1 MGQLVRVQAAQK
13 ETSAEDCQS
22 ALRPSLAPLAPVP
35 IAGHFNAALQ
45 LSIAERFQQSDPAD
59 VATLPYRHELRA
71 NPNLGERVSR
81 TTRSPMPLFCFSWK
95 RTRKKKLWGEQRRR
109 KFSMAHFFFK
119 KKKKKKK
126 KSSNS
131 FCSQVV
137 LFPLCTPSR
146 ATSVRP
152 ILFASRKCSLP
163 SEEKEN
169 RKKKNKHVAK
179 DSDENSRLNR
189 PRRRRRRQPP
199 LLFLSCLC
207 RHGTALRHARTPQ
220 GQSRA

>member
-109 KFSMAHFFFK
+109 KFSMAHFFF
-119 KKKKKKK
+119 
-126 KSSNS
+126 
-131 FCSQVV
+131 
-137 LFPLCTPSR
+137 
-146 ATSVRP
+146 
-152 ILFASRKCSLP
+152 
-163 SEEKEN
+163 
-169 RKKKNKHVAK
+169 
-179 DSDENSRLNR
+179 
-189 PRRRRRRQPP
+189 
-199 LLFLSCLC
+199 
-207 RHGTALRHARTPQ
+207 
-220 GQSRA
+220 